1 MPPGQLVFISHHH
14 LGDWAVSEEWTA
26 GVRSGVL
33 CANPEVWT
41 DGSLVRDEVPGVS
54 CGGAGLFASFSG
66 SCWFRR
72 TWGHLDLLPPDRGT
86 GTERSWLYLSVPKL
100 LQTVQR
106 GELW

>member
-41 DGSLVRDEVPGVS
+41 DGSLVRDEAPGVS
-54 CGGAGLFASFSG
+54 CGGAGLFASFFWLLLVSPDLG
-66 SCWFRR
+66 SLGFAS
-72 TWGHLDLLPPDRGT
+72 T
-86 GTERSWLYLSVPKL
+86 
-100 LQTVQR
+100 
-106 GELW
+106 